1 MTTAKTSFARLPEL
15 PIITLL
21 DELALTLQHH
31 HQLVLEAP
39 PGAGKT
45 TLVPLAL
52 RNAEWLRGRKIVM
65 LEPRRVAA
73 RAAAVRMAAL
83 LDEPVGKTV
92 GYTMRLEQKCSRDTI
107 IEVVT
112 EGILTRRLQ
121 QDPSLDDTA
130 LVIFDEFHE
139 RSMHSDLGLALCM
152 QSRELLR
159 DDTDPLK
166 LLVMSATLDAQ
177 AIADLLGGAPK
188 LTSAGR
194 SFPVEIKYAQHTPE
208 RTELISTLATTV
220 AQALSKHSGDC
231 LVFLPGQREIHQLKA
246 ALTASLSN
254 EIAVMP
260 LYGSLSLAEQ
270 QKALAPLTT
279 EPIKTRKVVLATDIA
294 ETSLTIEGV
303 HIVVDSGLAR
313 KPKFDPRTGM
323 TRLHTGPVSI
333 ASSIQRAGRAGRL
346 APGNCYRCWTETAQ
360 HQRAAQAT
368 PEILQSDLAPLAMQ
382 LLQWGVNDPAQ
393 LQWLDEPPRPAFQQA
408 CDLLFRLNAIDT
420 PTACALN
427 EHGQAMAALPL
438 HPRLAHLLLVATEL
452 ERLQLAASVAAIL
465 SEAIPDIGQRTD
477 LMLVVETVEGRRTL
491 PGQHRAWLQRI
502 RQQRGLLL
510 SLLGHNRDAM
520 STDEDLNAL
529 GLLIANAYP
538 ERIARKRSQGRNRYL
553 LANGRA
559 AQLSANDPLAGTE
572 WLAIAD
578 IGGVTNQSEDRI
590 FAAASLTPEDFDG
603 GLATQKTQERVIE
616 WRENRLVAQD
626 QVRIGAILL
635 EQRAAS
641 DVTADD
647 RTAATLNYI
656 RQQGLGVLPW
666 NSDINQWRARVAL
679 VRENDNSPELWPD
692 LSDEALAATIDDWLA
707 PYLID
712 IDNLQSVKRLDLAS
726 IVHAMLPWSQQQLL
740 EQLAPARISVPSGNR
755 ISINYLHS
763 PPQLEVKLQEMFG
776 CEETPSIIHGK
787 VALLIHLLSPAR
799 RPLQITQDLAG
810 FWRNGYEAVK
820 KEMKG
825 RYPKHP
831 WPDDPLSA
839 QATQLTKKR
848 LSADAKK

>member
-1 MTTAKTSFARLPEL
+1 MTTVKTSSARLPQL
-15 PIITLL
+15 PIATLL

-52 RNAEWLRGRKIVM
+52 RTAEWLRGRKIVM

-73 RAAAVRMAAL
+73 KAAAVRMAEL
-83 LDEPVGKTV
+83 LEEPVGKTI

-194 SFPVEIKYAQHTPE
+194 SFPVKVTYAQHTPN
-208 RTELISTLATTV
+208 RADLVSILATTV
-220 AQALSKHSGDC
+220 VQALNKHSGDC

-246 ALTASLSN
+246 ALSESLSN
-254 EIAVMP
+254 EVAVMP
-260 LYGSLSLAEQ
+260 LFGSLSLAEQ
-270 QKALAPLTT
+270 QKAISPLTT
-279 EPIKTRKVVLATDIA
+279 DPIKTRKVVLATDIA
-294 ETSLTIEGV
+294 ETSLTIDGV

-323 TRLHTGPVSI
+323 TRLHTGPISI
-333 ASSIQRAGRAGRL
+333 ASSTQRAGRAGRL

-382 LLQWGVNDPAQ
+382 LLQWGVNDPQQ
-393 LQWLDEPPRPAFQQA
+393 LQWLDEPPKPAFQQA
-408 CDLLFRLNAIDT
+408 CDLLFRLKAIDT
-420 PTACALN
+420 PAACALN
-427 EHGQAMAALPL
+427 EHGQAMAMLPL
-438 HPRLAHLLLVATEL
+438 HPRLAHLLLVATEFG
-452 ERLQLAASVAAIL
+452 RLPLAASVAAIL
-465 SEAIPDIGQRTD
+465 SEAIPDIGQHTD
-477 LMLVVETVEGRRTL
+477 LMFVVETVEGRRSL
-491 PGQHRAWLQRI
+491 PSQHRAWLQRI

-510 SLLGHNRDAM
+510 SLLSHNREAN

-529 GLLIANAYP
+529 GLLIASAYP
-538 ERIARKRSQGRNRYL
+538 DRIARKRTQSRNRYL

-559 AQLSANDPLAGTE
+559 AQLSPNDSLAGTE

-590 FAAASLTPEDFDG
+590 FAAASLTKEDLNS
-603 GLATQKTQERVIE
+603 GLAAQKTQERVIE
-616 WRENRLVAQD
+616 WRENRVLAQD
-626 QVRIGAILL
+626 QVRIGAILV

-641 DVTADD
+641 NVTAED

-656 RQQGLGVLPW
+656 RLQGLGVLPW

-679 VRENDNSPELWPD
+679 VRENDNSSALWPD
-692 LSDEALAATIDDWLA
+692 LSDEALMETIDNWLA

-712 IDNLQSVKRLDLAS
+712 IDNLQSLKRLDLAS
-726 IVHAMLPWSQQQLL
+726 IVHAQLPWSQQQLL
-740 EQLAPARISVPSGNR
+740 EQLAPTRIKVPSGNH
-755 ISINYLHS
+755 ISINYLQS

-776 CEETPSIIHGK
+776 CEETPSIINGK

-839 QATQLTKKR
+839 QATQLTKRR